1 MSMLRTL
8 LALCLLCDACSTVF
22 YVDPINGLD
31 SHDGQTLSAPFQ
43 SVQRCVD
50 ALHGASAGSECRL
63 RAGQYRSGTYVLV
76 EHLHGQPG
84 NPYVIGKYAAD
95 EGEVVFEGTV
105 DVHANCSAAGG
116 LWEEVSADFG
126 NGGAGADHWAT
137 TMPEGVEPWQ
147 VFVGRWDR
155 EGEPFVNARW
165 PDGAYNG
172 RWDDKSIF
180 YARTWKHGSHESIFV
195 DIDEDSA
202 RVPGFESTLVDDG
215 SNPALSS
222 SGINA
227 TGASAILNI
236 GHWKSFATTVFNH
249 SPGSDRFNYFDQKHW
264 GTPKYKASHDLYYLE
279 NKLQFL
285 DQETEWFFERGT
297 RRLHVKTRGDQHPC
311 ELRVQARVQEYAFR
325 IVNVQ
330 HLTLEDMTFFGTT
343 VFAASIGDARQL
355 GLCLR
360 ISAVSCGASDA
371 DQRPFG
377 RGLP

>member
-1 MSMLRTL
+1 MNEVHSASALRTL
-8 LALCLLCDACSTVF
+8 LALCFLCDAWSTVF

-31 SHDGQTLSAPFQ
+31 SHDGQTLSSAFQ

-63 RAGQYRSGTYVLV
+63 RAGQYRSGAYVLV
-76 EHLHGQPG
+76 EHLHGQLG

-180 YARTWKHGSHESIFV
+180 YARAWKHGSHEKHGSRLRGERRTQRMRRRRFRRRHCRRTTRCERNHLAVRPHIPRAHAAANGSE
-195 DIDEDSA
+195 DEC
-202 RVPGFESTLVDDG
+202 
-215 SNPALSS
+215 PA
-222 SGINA
+222 A
-227 TGASAILNI
+227 
-236 GHWKSFATTVFNH
+236 FAQ
-249 SPGSDRFNYFDQKHW
+249 PGS
-264 GTPKYKASHDLYYLE
+264 E
-279 NKLQFL
+279 L
-285 DQETEWFFERGT
+285 DNSSQRTCAARSCTYVPDFYPRVI
-297 RRLHVKTRGDQHPC
+297 RR
-311 ELRVQARVQEYAFR
+311 
-325 IVNVQ
+325 
-330 HLTLEDMTFFGTT
+330 
-343 VFAASIGDARQL
+343 
-355 GLCLR
+355 
-360 ISAVSCGASDA
+360 
-371 DQRPFG
+371 
-377 RGLP
+377 